1 MRWGFGLRQVSRIS
15 LSALS
20 FDALDSASVDLT
32 ARKRDVV
39 PWVLFFFFAILYLP
53 FFDAYGHRSSSSL
66 VCRPLKNLYRA
77 YF

>member
-20 FDALDSASVDLT
+20 FDALDSPSVDLT

-39 PWVLFFFFAILYLP
+39 PWVLSFLFFFGDFI
-53 FFDAYGHRSSSSL
+53 SSL
-66 VCRPLKNLYRA
+66 L
-77 YF
+77 

>member
-20 FDALDSASVDLT
+20 FDALDSPSVDLT

-39 PWVLFFFFAILYLP
+39 PCVSFFLFFFVWQFYIFPSLMLMAIDLP
-53 FFDAYGHRSSSSL
+53 RLWSVDL
-66 VCRPLKNLYRA
+66 
-77 YF
+77 

>member
-20 FDALDSASVDLT
+20 FDALDSPSVDLT

-39 PWVLFFFFAILYLP
+39 PWIFSFFWRFYIFPSLMLMAIDLP
-53 FFDAYGHRSSSSL
+53 GLWSVGL
-66 VCRPLKNLYRA
+66 
-77 YF
+77 

>member
-20 FDALDSASVDLT
+20 FDALDSPSVDLT

-39 PWVLFFFFAILYLP
+39 PWVLSFFFFFGDFI
-53 FFDAYGHRSSSSL
+53 SSL
-66 VCRPLKNLYRA
+66 L
-77 YF
+77 

>member
-20 FDALDSASVDLT
+20 FDALHSPSVDLT

-39 PWVLFFFFAILYLP
+39 PWIFFWRFYIFPSLMLMAIDLP
-53 FFDAYGHRSSSSL
+53 RLWSVDL
-66 VCRPLKNLYRA
+66 
-77 YF
+77 

>member
-20 FDALDSASVDLT
+20 FDALDSPSVDLT

-39 PWVLFFFFAILYLP
+39 PWVLSFFFFFWRFYIFPSLTRMAIDLP
-53 FFDAYGHRSSSSL
+53 RLWSVDL
-66 VCRPLKNLYRA
+66 
-77 YF
+77 